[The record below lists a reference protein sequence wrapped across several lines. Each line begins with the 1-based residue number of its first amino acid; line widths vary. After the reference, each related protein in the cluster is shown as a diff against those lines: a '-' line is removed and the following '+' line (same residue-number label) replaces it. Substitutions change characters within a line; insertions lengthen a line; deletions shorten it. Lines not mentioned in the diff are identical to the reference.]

1 MSYFSPAKGE
11 RNAKPAEAATPE
23 VKPAAPIRTAE
34 REIVSTLGAGLLIT
48 GNIVSTGGV
57 QVFGRVDGDI
67 HAAHLVIGKGA
78 NVDGNIR
85 AQDVIIDGT
94 FKGTI
99 HGNVVKLQSTAT
111 VEGEIYNRSLAIDQN
126 ANFEGV
132 ARRLPQPVETP
143 TDDQIAAKPPVSGLV
158 PEQRPFNGNGFASA
172 TAYTSGN
179 SSGSNGSLSGSG
191 TGEQSAPI
199 STN

>member
-1 MSYFSPAKGE
+1 MSYFSPTKGE

-23 VKPAAPIRTAE
+23 AKPATAPARAAE

-57 QVFGRVDGDI
+57 QVFGRVAGDI
-67 HAAHLVIGKGA
+67 HAAHLVVGKGA
-78 NVDGNIR
+78 NVEGNVR
-85 AQDVIIDGT
+85 AQDVVIDGT

-99 HGNVVKLQSTAT
+99 HGNTVKLQSTAA

-132 ARRLPQPVETP
+132 ARRLAQPVEAP
-143 TDDQIAAKPPVSGLV
+143 LDDQIAVKPSEPALV
-158 PEQRPFNGNGFASA
+158 PEQPAVNGYTNGHNGHAGTA
-172 TAYTSGN
+172 TTDEVPA
-179 SSGSNGSLSGSG
+179 
-191 TGEQSAPI
+191 A
-199 STN
+199 

>member
-11 RNAKPAEAATPE
+11 RTVKPAETVAPE
-23 VKPAAPIRTAE
+23 IKPAAPLRTAE

-57 QVFGRVDGDI
+57 QVFGRVVGDI
-67 HAAHLVIGKGA
+67 HAAHLVVGKGA
-78 NVDGNIR
+78 NVEGNVR
-85 AQDVIIDGT
+85 AQDVVIDGT

-99 HGNVVKLQSTAT
+99 HGNVVKLQSTAM

-132 ARRLPQPVETP
+132 ARRIGQPVEAP
-143 TDDQIAAKPPVSGLV
+143 AEDQIAVKPATPALV
-158 PEQRPFNGNGFASA
+158 PEQPAATVYAYANGNGHASHDA
-172 TAYTSGN
+172 GN
-179 SSGSNGSLSGSG
+179 MNSELPNGQASSY
-191 TGEQSAPI
+191 
-199 STN
+199 

>member
-11 RNAKPAEAATPE
+11 RNVKPTETAAPE
-23 VKPAAPIRTAE
+23 VKPAAPVRTAE

-57 QVFGRVDGDI
+57 QVFGRVAGDI
-67 HAAHLVIGKGA
+67 HAANLVIGKGA
-78 NVDGNIR
+78 NVDGNVR
-85 AQDVIIDGT
+85 AQDVVIDGT

-99 HGNVVKLQSTAT
+99 HGNVVKLQSTAA

-132 ARRLPQPVETP
+132 ARRLSEPVEAP
-143 TDDQIAAKPPVSGLV
+143 TDDQIAVKPSVSGLV
-158 PEQRPFNGNGFASA
+158 PEQRLLNGGSYSSA
-172 TAYTSGN
+172 TAYTNG
-179 SSGSNGSLSGSG
+179 SSNNGSLSGNG
-191 TGEQSAPI
+191 AGEQSAPV